1 MDLFALLTCRPGVSL
16 KMFSVSKLA
25 DLAADAVVS
34 ARKRHVHEL
43 GLRVHLKAAHDRLV
57 DLVVDSELLAFVL
70 GVSLQGRYNLR
81 LLVCGKFSGGDD
93 GDLLLLVE
101 LLVQL
106 GVLLGDVVDLV
117 QTLVLGQDGQET
129 HGGFAEGSRLLERGV
144 KLGDLFAADA
154 TILGE
159 QTELLAV
166 SVDLLHEAQVLV
178 HVVQIAVLRS
188 CGEKHARVAAL
199 NGVLLG
205 GWLVIWGRFNNLD
218 VSDREGL
225 EEGSVEWIHSRSSS
239 GWLGCW
245 LGLGGGCGLWHG
257 LWLRGLLNLVGR
269 RIFVSGARF
278 LSVREE
284 ASWGVVERHAG
295 GSLRSGEDL
304 LDATLLEG
312 LEESAS
318 DHFLLLLYYN

>member
-43 GLRVHLKAAHDRLV
+43 GLRVHLEAAHDRLV

-81 LLVCGKFSGGDD
+81 LLVFGKISGGDD

-101 LLVQL
+101 LLVQF

-178 HVVQIAVLRS
+178 HVVQIAILRS
-188 CGEKHARVAAL
+188 CGEEHSGVTAL

-205 GWLVIWGRFNNLD
+205 GWLVIWGRFNHLD
-218 VSDREGL
+218 VADGEGL
-225 EEGSVEWIHSRSSS
+225 EEGSVEWIHRSSSS

-257 LWLRGLLNLVGR
+257 LWLRSLLNLVAR
-269 RIFVSGARF
+269 RIFSIGAR